1 MVTPITSQIYF
12 SESSELGH
20 NEICC
25 TVGSSEFESASSSL
39 VYTYGLDVLSRSEIS
54 IVCALT

>member
-20 NEICC
+20 NEICY
-25 TVGSSEFESASSSL
+25 TVGSSEFESTSSSL
-39 VYTYGLDVLSRSEIS
+39 VCTNGLDVISRSEIS